1 MSLTPPRGMRDFYP
15 EDVRLRNYLFRLW
28 REVSE
33 SFGFQEYDG
42 PVVESEELY
51 IRKSGE
57 EIVGQ
62 LYNFEDKGG
71 RRLALR
77 PEMTPTLARMIIAKG
92 SSLPKP
98 IKWFSIPQ
106 CFRYERMSKGRRRE
120 HYQWNLDI
128 VGTEEPTAEAEVIAA
143 AIEFLNRVGLT
154 HRDVA
159 VLLSNRRLLSAL
171 LKSKGLPA
179 DRFPDVCLVIDKK
192 GKVSDADLRAML
204 VDVGLSDAMIANLFD
219 ILRIE
224 SLDDAERVLKAG
236 GAALSP
242 LEETRRVFECLSHFG
257 FERFCRFDISIVRGL
272 LYYTGPVFE
281 FFDTDRK
288 FRAICGGGRYDN
300 LLESYGGENVS
311 AVGLGFGDVV
321 ITEVLADKGLLPDL
335 SRGMDYAVI
344 PFSEEQRK
352 IATEISQ
359 SLRAQ
364 GKTVAIALE
373 TKKLR
378 KALADADR
386 SGARKVVIVAPEE
399 LAAGK
404 VVVRDMRSGE
414 ERAIPIPELADLL

>member
-1 MSLTPPRGMRDFYP
+1 MISGPPRGMRDFYP
-15 EDVRLRNYLFRLW
+15 EDVRLRNWLFSLW

-77 PEMTPTLARMIIAKG
+77 PEMTPTLARMIIARG

-128 VGTEEPTAEAEVIAA
+128 VGVEEPTAEAEVIAA
-143 AIEFLNRVGLT
+143 AIEFLKRVGLT
-154 HRDVA
+154 HDDVV

-171 LKSKGLPA
+171 LKSKGLPQEK
-179 DRFPDVCLVIDKK
+179 FPDVCLVIDKK
-192 GKVSDADLRAML
+192 GKVSDADLHAML
-204 VDVGLSDAMIANLFD
+204 VDIGLSEAMIANLFD
-219 ILRIE
+219 VLRIE
-224 SLDDAERVLKAG
+224 SLDDAERVLKAS
-236 GAALSP
+236 AAPLTP
-242 LEETRRVFECLSHFG
+242 LEETRKVLECLSYFG
-257 FERFCRFDISIVRGL
+257 FEQFCRFDISIVRGL

-281 FFDTDRK
+281 FFDADRK

-300 LLESYGGENVS
+300 LLESYGGERVS

-321 ITEVLADKGLLPDL
+321 VTEVLADKGLLPDFSSGL
-335 SRGMDYAVI
+335 DYAVI
-344 PFSEEQRK
+344 PFSEDQRK
-352 IATEISQ
+352 VATEIAQ
-359 SLRAQ
+359 SLRSQ
-364 GKTVAIALE
+364 GRTVTMSLE

-378 KALADADR
+378 KALSDADR
-386 SGARKVVIVAPEE
+386 AGATKVIIVAPDE
-399 LAAGK
+399 LAAAK
-404 VVVRDMRSGE
+404 VVLRDMKSGE
-414 ERAIPIPELADLL
+414 ERAIPIADLCAPL